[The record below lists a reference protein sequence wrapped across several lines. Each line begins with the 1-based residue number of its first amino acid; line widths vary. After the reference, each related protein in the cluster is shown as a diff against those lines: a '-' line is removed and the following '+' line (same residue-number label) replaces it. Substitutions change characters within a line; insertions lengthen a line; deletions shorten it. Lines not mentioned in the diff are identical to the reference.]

1 MTPDFEMNP
10 APRMKVPGAAETDLF
25 KPAKSRTVAY
35 LIHGVTG
42 TPAEMKYVGRKLW
55 QSGYDVYIP
64 TLPGHCAKI
73 RDLLRSNEKDWIEHV
88 VKQLSFLRKR
98 YAHVFAAG
106 LSAGALLALK
116 ASTRVQLDG
125 IGVFSPTFFY
135 DGWNVPR
142 TRILLDLAIRWFPRP
157 LHYLFFHFDGFPY
170 GIKNPALQARLRA
183 AYNPMNRV
191 LNPFRKGTSP
201 RQYSSEAVGYPVFF
215 LKTLA
220 DLDRL
225 YAVLKAD
232 LAKVTAPTL
241 VLQASED
248 DFTSVRNSEF
258 VLSQIASA
266 EKKLVL
272 LDDSYHVITV
282 DRQRDVVAKELQEF
296 IAAHTNPRPATDL
309 SVCTTARLTG
319 CPGEELLSP
328 V

>member
-1 MTPDFEMNP
+1 MTHQCETDAMPLL
-10 APRMKVPGAAETDLF
+10 KIPGAAETDLF
-25 KPAKSRTVAY
+25 MPAKSRTLAY

-55 QSGYDVYIP
+55 QSGYDVYLP

-73 RDLLRSNEKDWIEHV
+73 RDLLRSNEQDWVEHV
-88 VKQLSFLRKR
+88 VTQLAFLRTR
-98 YAHVFAAG
+98 YTHIFAAG

-116 ASTRVQLDG
+116 ASILVRLDG

-142 TRILLDLAIRWFPRP
+142 TKALLDMAIRWLPRP
-157 LHYLFFHFDGFPY
+157 LHYVFFHFDGFPY
-170 GIKNPALQARLRA
+170 GIKHPALQARLRA
-183 AYNPMNRV
+183 AYTPMNR
-191 LNPFRKGTSP
+191 LLDAFRKRTSP
-201 RQYSSEAVGYPVFF
+201 RQYSSETVGYPVFF

-225 YAVLKAD
+225 YAVVKAD
-232 LAKVTAPTL
+232 MAKITAPTL

-282 DRQRDVVAKELQEF
+282 DRQRDVVARELQTF
-296 IAAHTNPRPATDL
+296 IAAHTNPRAATDL
-309 SVCTTARLTG
+309 SVCTTVGLTG